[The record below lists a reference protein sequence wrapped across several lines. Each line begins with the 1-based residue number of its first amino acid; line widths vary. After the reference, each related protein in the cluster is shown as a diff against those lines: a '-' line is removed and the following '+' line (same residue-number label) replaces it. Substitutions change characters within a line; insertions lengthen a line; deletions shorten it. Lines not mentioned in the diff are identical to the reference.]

1 MGAVLSI
8 AGIAVIIGGIVT
20 YLVLRN
26 REGSED
32 RWWIG
37 PSIASLGVIMAA
49 VGGAMMGRKPAP
61 TVTTRV
67 RGSPSRSRSFPT

>member
-8 AGIAVIIGGIVT
+8 AGIAIVIGGIVA
-20 YLVLRN
+20 YFILRN

-32 RWWIG
+32 KWWIG
-37 PSIASLGVIMAA
+37 PTIASLGVIIAA

-61 TVTTRV
+61 TAARV
-67 RGSPSRSRSFPT
+67 RRSPGGRSFPV

>member
-20 YLVLRN
+20 YIVLRN
-26 REGSED
+26 KEGSED
-32 RWWIG
+32 KWWIG

-49 VGGAMMGRKPAP
+49 IGGAMMGRRP

-67 RGSPSRSRSFPT
+67 RGTPSRPRSFPT

>member
-8 AGIAVIIGGIVT
+8 AGIAVIVGGIVT

-26 REGSED
+26 KEGSED
-32 RWWIG
+32 KWWIG

-49 VGGAMMGRKPAP
+49 IGGAMMVRP
-61 TVTTRV
+61 TVTAKV
-67 RGSPSRSRSFPT
+67 RSPRPRSFPT